1 VLGAHV
7 LGEYS
12 AEVVQMV
19 AACMTA
25 NLRVEQ
31 IAEMQFAFPTFTEAV
46 GMAAQAIVRELGIAP
61 LPPSW
66 SDLHPPES
74 PVPGGGYT
82 REQPRP

>member
-1 VLGAHV
+1 
-7 LGEYS
+7 
-12 AEVVQMV
+12 
-19 AACMTA
+19 MTA

-66 SDLHPPES
+66 SDLHPPEA

-82 REQPRP
+82 PEQPRP